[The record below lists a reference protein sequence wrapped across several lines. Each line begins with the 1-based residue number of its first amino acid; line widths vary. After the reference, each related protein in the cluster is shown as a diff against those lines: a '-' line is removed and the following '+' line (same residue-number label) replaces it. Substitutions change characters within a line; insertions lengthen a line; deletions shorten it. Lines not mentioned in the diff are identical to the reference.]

1 MAGLATEVPYTLHLG
16 SVSLLTDGTVG
27 ALSDTKKLKK
37 RAVGILIH
45 AGAAGNLKIGFPDG
59 STTTITD
66 GEVSKG
72 VLIPLH
78 IAQVFSTGSTL
89 AATGFRLAVAK
100 Y

>member
-16 SVSLLTDGTVG
+16 SVSLQSDGTVG

-37 RAVGILIH
+37 RAVGLLIH
-45 AGAAGNLKIGFPDG
+45 ASAAGNLKIGFPDG

-66 GEVSKG
+66 GEVTKG
-72 VLIPLH
+72 VYIPMH
-78 IAQVFSTGSTL
+78 IAQVFSTGTTL